1 MKTRTWILLF
11 SLLAAG
17 CLLCS
22 CFVFFNGSPAK
33 KATVRSDGVTVMTLD
48 LSVDGEYPVASDY
61 GENVIR
67 VADGK
72 VSVVSADCP
81 TQDCVHH
88 APSDS
93 GAPIVCLPNR
103 LVITFSD
110 VAEYDAL
117 IG

>member
-1 MKTRTWILLF
+1 MKTKAWILLF
-11 SLLAAG
+11 AGLAAA

-22 CFVFFNGSPAK
+22 YFIFFGGASGTT
-33 KATVRSDGVTVMTLD
+33 ATVTSDGVTVMTLD
-48 LSVDGEYPVASDY
+48 LSVDGEYRIASDF
-61 GENVIR
+61 GENVVR

-81 TQDCVHH
+81 TQDCVRH
-88 APSDS
+88 APANS

-103 LVITFSD
+103 LVISFSNTAD
-110 VAEYDAL
+110 YDAI